1 MKVLKGGII
10 LLNLCA
16 MSLVLDG
23 STQNITDKEIL
34 EQLSELQLYHN
45 GDLSKNPQIGFKPV
59 LVQYRSI
66 EQGFSGVVLCSLI
79 SEADDIEIIGSDGR
93 ITIEIYCSFT
103 QNEEEIPMTQF
114 VLEGATVQSTLGLY
128 TYDTIETDNDLKV
141 GGIAKVGG
149 DLHVDG
155 TITKKVGSSYV
166 PIPIKNIYQHLIV
179 LKGTNA
185 LVVLKIICNEE
196 YPMTSKTDV
205 INLINEIFNDQGH
218 SSSNPM
224 TIDSNGFFVSNNYAV
239 SINQLIFNGLLC
251 TYETMEES
259 FGTETVVDTTTTFD
273 ALGQID
279 TVTDTVYRLN

>member
-16 MSLVLDG
+16 LSLALDG
-23 STQNITDKEIL
+23 STQDITDKDIL

-79 SEADDIEIIGSDGR
+79 SEANDIEIIGSDGR
-93 ITIEIYCSFT
+93 ITIEIYCSFV

-114 VLEGATVQSTLGLY
+114 VLEGATVHSTLGLY

-141 GGIAKVGG
+141 GGN
-149 DLHVDG
+149 LQVDG

-166 PIPIKNIYQHLIV
+166 EIPTKTIYQHLIV

-185 LVVLKIICNEE
+185 LVVLKILCNEE
-196 YPMTSKTDV
+196 IGMTTMNDV
-205 INLINEIFNDQGH
+205 IALINTIFNDQGH

-224 TIDSNGFFVSNNYAV
+224 TIDCNGFFVSNNYAV
-239 SINQLIFNGLLC
+239 SINHLSFNGSLC